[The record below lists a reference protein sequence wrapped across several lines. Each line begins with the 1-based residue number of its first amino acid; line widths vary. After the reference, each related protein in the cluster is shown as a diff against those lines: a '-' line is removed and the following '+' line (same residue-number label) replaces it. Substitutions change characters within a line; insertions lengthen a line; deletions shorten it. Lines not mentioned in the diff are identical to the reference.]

1 MILHGRNLIIT
12 AGGVAIA
19 AAKSCDIN
27 VKAKEIEV
35 SSPTDGEWEHSIMG
49 RKSWQ
54 VTCSQLVTSIVRPIS
69 MVGTTVSLSM
79 NVEGKVGTPFGGF
92 VNNPTFNEGTGS
104 YAGPEDVYWD
114 KTRKKFINRFMNRI
128 GTTFIY
134 EHWANES
141 TYRNL
146 TDGQQFCLYD
156 EFAEENPYGQ
166 VYTYYN
172 GDLHAEKLTGQAN
185 VVEWRGTGAVGNLCQ
200 GSFRFNGN
208 GELTPASL
216 PST

>member
-1 MILHGRNLIIT
+1 MIIHGRNLIIKV
-12 AGGVAIA
+12 GGVAIA

-54 VTCSQLVTSIVRPIS
+54 VTTNQLVTSLVRPLSI
-69 MVGTTVSLSM
+69 VGTTVSLSM
-79 NVEGKVGTPFGGF
+79 EVEGEYGSHFDEF
-92 VNNPTFNEGTGS
+92 VNNVNVEDEGAS
-104 YAGPEDVYWD
+104 YDKIVWD
-114 KTRKKFINRFMNRI
+114 KTRKKFLFKFTSHYS
-128 GTTFIY
+128 GQTTYYLDFSPY
-134 EHWANES
+134 DMS
-141 TYRNL
+141 KYTSPSDGDTFNL
-146 TDGQQFCLYD
+146 
-156 EFAEENPYGQ
+156 NGQ

-185 VVEWRGTGAVGNLCQ
+185 VVEWRGTGAVGNLAQ

-208 GELTPASL
+208 GELAPASL

>member
-1 MILHGRNLIIT
+1 MILHGRNLIIKV
-12 AGGVAIA
+12 GGVAIA

-54 VTCSQLVTSIVRPIS
+54 VTCSQLVTSIVQPIS

-79 NVEGKVGTPFGGF
+79 EVEGKVGTPFGGF
-92 VNNPTFNEGTGS
+92 VDNPTFNEGTGS
-104 YAGPEDVYWD
+104 SAAENVYWD
-114 KTRKKFINRFMNRI
+114 KTRKKFIYRYTNRMGI
-128 GTTFIY
+128 TFTY

-156 EFAEENPYGQ
+156 EWEEENPYGQ

-185 VVEWRGTGAVGNLCQ
+185 VVEWRGTGAVGNLAQ

-208 GELTPASL
+208 GELAPASL
-216 PST
+216 PATT